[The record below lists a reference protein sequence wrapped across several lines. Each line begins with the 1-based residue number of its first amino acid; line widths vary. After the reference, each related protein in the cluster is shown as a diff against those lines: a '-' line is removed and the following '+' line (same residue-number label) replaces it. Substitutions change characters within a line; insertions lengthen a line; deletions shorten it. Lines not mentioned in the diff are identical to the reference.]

1 MLDNKSHHPKL
12 IDDYIV
18 PENVGGIMVDIGVA
32 IGAFTKEYADKFDMI
47 YGFEPTYTNFVR
59 AIYNTRKLDN
69 VMLYPMGFSDKEMD
83 ILTMKSTGQNL
94 YSYTSDVTPEI
105 ERFKYDH
112 VKPAS
117 EETQTTFTINLE
129 SILKLCGGHI
139 NYLKMDCE
147 GAEMC
152 LIDNDEVKNIDYIG
166 MEVHEFIYG
175 NPKLNNLKSFL
186 SNYFEIKVN
195 ENIWFCQ
202 NKSLS
207 L

>member
-1 MLDNKSHHPKL
+1 MLDNKNHHPKI
-12 IDDYIV
+12 IDDYNV

-32 IGAFTKEYADKFDMI
+32 IGAFTKKYATMFNMV

-69 VMLYPMGFSDKEMD
+69 VMLYPMGFSDKSMD

-105 ERFKYDH
+105 ARFKYNH
-112 VKPAS
+112 VNPAS
-117 EETQTTFTINLE
+117 NEIQTTFTINLE
-129 SILKLCGGHI
+129 DILKLAGGHI

-152 LIDNDEVKNIDYIG
+152 LVGDKLINNIDYIG

-175 NPKLNNLKSFL
+175 KSKLNQLQEFL
-186 SNYFEIKVN
+186 SNYFEIEIKR
-195 ENIWFCQ
+195 NIWFCQ